1 MALLTVW
8 IFANAGCINCLA
20 VEHSFGSPEGAPPVS
35 VTDDPT
41 AATEQNPS
49 GWCKVEKEIREEG
62 CFYEFKFSGRKI
74 KGEIPNSGF

>member
-49 GWCKVEKEIREEG
+49 GWYKVE
-62 CFYEFKFSGRKI
+62 
-74 KGEIPNSGF
+74 